1 MSPRD
6 PQPGKKTPPEEAASA
21 KTSEPERSGRPGR
34 SSAPN
39 ALGVDPGSPFA
50 PEKERPPVARARDLE
65 DAGEDYEP
73 AAPELIEWTP
83 ERAGNIIKAIGWA
96 LHQADGLSDP
106 IDGDELGAELWK
118 ATEDDAIAIGTP
130 LARILNRYQPARRLA
145 GVSDE
150 AEPRLR
156 FRWLRSPQSRPP
168 RPYRR
173 YQGESRGGRS
183 ETRPVATRREGRG
196 VAWIRR
202 RRPRLSPGPA
212 RRRGRVIAALRAVEL
227 VVRLVLELGAIAA
240 LVAAVRAG
248 QRLRGRLP
256 GGDS

>member
-150 AEPRLR
+150 AELA
-156 FRWLRSPQSRPP
+156 FAFAG
-168 RPYRR
+168 Y
-173 YQGESRGGRS
+173 
-183 ETRPVATRREGRG
+183 
-196 VAWIRR
+196 
-202 RRPRLSPGPA
+202 A
-212 RRRGRVIAALRAVEL
+212 RRNLA
-227 VVRLVLELGAIAA
+227 
-240 LVAAVRAG
+240 
-248 QRLRGRLP
+248 LRGRIAATREKAEAAGPKLVPSQPEEKVEGWPGSGAGGLGFLP
-256 GGDS
+256 GPPEDEAA